1 MASFIKMFVP
11 KPSKIYVTEFG
22 YSKHEK
28 SKTVG
33 PWTRKIYILHLV
45 VKGYCEFSGFRA
57 EAGQAF
63 FIAKDRLHSF
73 TISSDYEH
81 YWIGFSGD
89 EVEKVLNTFNVVNNT
104 HHLFGV
110 ENFDYAKNLFDD
122 ALVRLES
129 KDLQNGDSLVLS
141 LLNSMLPLL
150 NQVKAQEM
158 PYRMSYAE
166 SAKIFIR
173 INYMRPI
180 KMIDI
185 ANEMHISEKHM
196 YRVFYNRFKI
206 SPQHFLLKT
215 RMDVAE
221 ELLRENKISIK
232 EIALTVGYT
241 SIPSFSKAFLK
252 YFGESPSTYRI
263 KRSNNE

>member
-1 MASFIKMFVP
+1 
-11 KPSKIYVTEFG
+11 
-22 YSKHEK
+22 
-28 SKTVG
+28 
-33 PWTRKIYILHLV
+33 
-45 VKGYCEFSGFRA
+45 
-57 EAGQAF
+57 
-63 FIAKDRLHSF
+63 
-73 TISSDYEH
+73 
-81 YWIGFSGD
+81 
-89 EVEKVLNTFNVVNNT
+89 
-104 HHLFGV
+104 
-110 ENFDYAKNLFDD
+110 
-122 ALVRLES
+122 
-129 KDLQNGDSLVLS
+129 
-141 LLNSMLPLL
+141 MLPLL